1 MNQKI
6 KEIAKKLGA
15 KKILTAW
22 YEIKNIP
29 ALVRFWLNERQSIC
43 DDFDTKKFKNI
54 YEQERKEY
62 YELKKEDIRGFVMSE
77 WLDNVKKIERYFLN
91 NFSSKFLHNRLIRN
105 TMFVAADGFFQKVEL
120 NFLESRMGK
129 DVLAG
134 LLRENKLGAPL
145 ITSKKYNTSTNT
157 IHHLYHLKK
166 FETESKVSLSSFSSV
181 VEFGGGYG
189 NLSRIFKKI
198 NPGATYIII
207 DLPVFS
213 FIQSVYLKTILGINN
228 VVIIKNNND
237 KIQAGKV
244 NIVPLNLEVMVALD
258 FGSIDLFVSTW
269 ALSETPSMMQNFIK
283 NLKYFG
289 SKYLLLAYQKN
300 NRSFVVA
307 ENIKNLDVDYES
319 CFSAITEYIPNNYYL
334 FARKIR

>member
-1 MNQKI
+1 M
-6 KEIAKKLGA
+6 
-15 KKILTAW
+15 
-22 YEIKNIP
+22 
-29 ALVRFWLNERQSIC
+29 
-43 DDFDTKKFKNI
+43 
-54 YEQERKEY
+54 
-62 YELKKEDIRGFVMSE
+62 
-77 WLDNVKKIERYFLN
+77 
-91 NFSSKFLHNRLIRN
+91 
-105 TMFVAADGFFQKVEL
+105 
-120 NFLESRMGK
+120 
-129 DVLAG
+129 
-134 LLRENKLGAPL
+134 
-145 ITSKKYNTSTNT
+145 
-157 IHHLYHLKK
+157 
-166 FETESKVSLSSFSSV
+166 
-181 VEFGGGYG
+181 
-189 NLSRIFKKI
+189 
-198 NPGATYIII
+198 
-207 DLPVFS
+207 
-213 FIQSVYLKTILGINN
+213 
-228 VVIIKNNND
+228 IIKNNND